1 MFKGFDTM
9 NGRRYPEIFYCVE
22 QFQHLT
28 YFAKKATKYDAFYFP
43 ETQVFQSELSMDEIH
58 NMDQLQLWE
67 RTAKEILSSLSND
80 DDKSS
85 TTSKHKFKY
94 LAIHSATR
102 YESKEFYKK
111 RG

>member
-1 MFKGFDTM
+1 MTLKIDQIW
-9 NGRRYPEIFYCVE
+9 R
-22 QFQHLT
+22 T
-28 YFAKKATKYDAFYFP
+28 YWYFP

-58 NMDQLQLWE
+58 NMDQLELWE
-67 RTAKEILSSLSND
+67 RTAKEILSSLSNE

-102 YESKEFYKK
+102 YEYKESNSKEEAANMSSQLLS
-111 RG
+111 

>member
-1 MFKGFDTM
+1 MM
-9 NGRRYPEIFYCVE
+9 PEIFHCVE
-22 QFQHLT
+22 QFENLT
-28 YFAKKATKYDAFYFP
+28 YFEKKATKYDALYFYFP

-67 RTAKEILSSLSND
+67 RTAKEILSSLSNE
-80 DDKSS
+80 DDKGS

-102 YESKEFYKK
+102 YESKESNSKEVASSMSP
-111 RG
+111 